1 MSTRKPWLTAR
12 RVSGLGGALCS
23 LCLAGGVLA
32 CSSLLDVKNP
42 NNVAASD
49 LDNPTTAP
57 AIANGALSSVAYGW
71 GAILTEYATA
81 SDELTWIGSRD
92 GFRELDIGNLTNPT
106 NEFTD
111 AAFPFVGRAR
121 WMADLAIAR
130 LSGFNAAGTL
140 KNRDDLARS
149 YLYAA
154 IAYTMI
160 GDMFNNFPIGSD
172 QRTAAPPLGRA
183 NMDSTYKVA
192 IAYATK
198 GLAVAAAT
206 GNTSYQTAL
215 TAIRARAAFAKAVWA
230 RLHPTG
236 PSIPIGGAPALVD
249 DPMVNAD
256 ANAALGLAGAGDWKW
271 RFSYSATTVDNYIG
285 AWVPARQ
292 EMRIGDRFV
301 NKAAKD
307 TLRDPVS
314 GVVDPEIRRA
324 VLEFIGNSSTQ
335 LYGPLTVS
343 SSRDLHLMLAEAA
356 LAAGDTVGP
365 TSAFATHVN
374 VRRSL
379 DKLPLYDPS
388 NPTHPRPLAML
399 KYERMVNTFL
409 QGHRVHDLYR
419 YGERADM
426 WQTTVPVAEAITAPG
441 TLFPITQ
448 IELLSNPY
456 CVQSP
461 VACQ

>member
-1 MSTRKPWLTAR
+1 MSVMHTWSLTPR
-12 RVSGLGGALCS
+12 RRSAVLSAVRALAALGAVWS
-23 LCLAGGVLA
+23 

-42 NNVAASD
+42 NNVNVSD
-49 LDNPTTAP
+49 LDNPAAAP
-57 AIANGALSSVAYGW
+57 SIANGAFSAVAYAY
-71 GAILTEYATA
+71 GAIMTEYATVT
-81 SDELTWIGSRD
+81 DELTWIGSRD

-130 LSGFNAAGTL
+130 LSAFNAAGTL

-236 PSIPIGGAPALVD
+236 PSIPIGGAPA
-249 DPMVNAD
+249 P
-256 ANAALGLAGAGDWKW
+256 
-271 RFSYSATTVDNYIG
+271 
-285 AWVPARQ
+285 
-292 EMRIGDRFV
+292 
-301 NKAAKD
+301 
-307 TLRDPVS
+307 
-314 GVVDPEIRRA
+314 
-324 VLEFIGNSSTQ
+324 
-335 LYGPLTVS
+335 
-343 SSRDLHLMLAEAA
+343 
-356 LAAGDTVGP
+356 
-365 TSAFATHVN
+365 
-374 VRRSL
+374 
-379 DKLPLYDPS
+379 
-388 NPTHPRPLAML
+388 
-399 KYERMVNTFL
+399 
-409 QGHRVHDLYR
+409 
-419 YGERADM
+419 
-426 WQTTVPVAEAITAPG
+426 
-441 TLFPITQ
+441 
-448 IELLSNPY
+448 
-456 CVQSP
+456 
-461 VACQ
+461 